1 MRFDEAAV
9 QKHRAILHVNPVCL
23 RQQTRHL
30 GFDAKILHDV
40 IHLFVHPSDD
50 ERLQLLING
59 LPHGVLVGDPAFRGE
74 EGILG
79 VGQLVTLQKFTAEDG
94 LIDCFPREPCRPGI
108 KPLDLF
114 LGHRSSP
121 PDILR

>member
-1 MRFDEAAV
+1 M
-9 QKHRAILHVNPVCL
+9 NPICL
-23 RQQTRHL
+23 RQQACHL

-40 IHLFVHPSDD
+40 IHLFAHPGDD
-50 ERLQLLING
+50 EWLQLLIDS
-59 LPHGVLVGDPAFRGE
+59 LPHAVLVGDPAFRGE

-79 VGQLVTLQKFTAEDG
+79 VGQPVPLQKFTAEDG
-94 LIDCFPREPCRPGI
+94 LIDCFPREPFRPGI

-121 PDILR
+121 PGILR

>member
-1 MRFDEAAV
+1 M
-9 QKHRAILHVNPVCL
+9 NPICL
-23 RQQTRHL
+23 RQQACHL

-40 IHLFVHPSDD
+40 IHLFAHPGDD
-50 ERLQLLING
+50 ERLQLLIDG

-79 VGQLVTLQKFTAEDG
+79 VGQMVPLQKFTAEDG
-94 LIDCFPREPCRPGI
+94 LIDCFPREPFRPGI

-114 LGHRSSP
+114 LGHCSSP